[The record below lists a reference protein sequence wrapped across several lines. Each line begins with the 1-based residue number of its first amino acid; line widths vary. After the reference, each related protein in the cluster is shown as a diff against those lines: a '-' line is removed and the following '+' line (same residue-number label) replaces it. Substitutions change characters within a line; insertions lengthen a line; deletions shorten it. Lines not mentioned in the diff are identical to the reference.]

1 MASSLVVFLL
11 AVGLWSRHRGVLA
24 GHGGSKLLAD
34 AKIPRNS

>member
-24 GHGGSKLLAD
+24 GHGDSNYNGRQDS
-34 AKIPRNS
+34 RNS